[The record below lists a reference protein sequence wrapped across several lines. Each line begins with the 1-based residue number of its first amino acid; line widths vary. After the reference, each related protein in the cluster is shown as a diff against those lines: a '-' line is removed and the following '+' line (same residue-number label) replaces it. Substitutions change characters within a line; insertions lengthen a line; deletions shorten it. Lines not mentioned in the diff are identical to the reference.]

1 MNKKTPKI
9 ACFGEVLWDFLPSGK
24 VVGGAPMNVAYHA
37 NQLGIPTQMISKI
50 GRDLLGENI
59 IDFLNNKRIFRK
71 LTKITY
77 YEKHI
82 FCHLFTNIL
91 LQLCKNHHTT

>member
-59 IDFLNNKRIFRK
+59 IDFLNNKRMDTT
-71 LTKITY
+71 LVPVSYT
-77 YEKHI
+77 
-82 FCHLFTNIL
+82 HLRAHETRQKFW
-91 LQLCKNHHTT
+91 